1 MDPKQL
7 GLMAMTM
14 AMTCEAINFCNLL
27 LRPPRCGLAGRYRV
41 PSGACSVAQPTK
53 TAHEKSC
60 GMRKVWFRRKLR
72 AEHADVSI
80 SVAAVDE
87 QASIV
92 YARSRLH
99 GACGPTLRLR
109 TENNEVLV
117 LVLV

>member
-1 MDPKQL
+1 
-7 GLMAMTM
+7 
-14 AMTCEAINFCNLL
+14 
-27 LRPPRCGLAGRYRV
+27 
-41 PSGACSVAQPTK
+41 
-53 TAHEKSC
+53 
-60 GMRKVWFRRKLR
+60 MRKVWFRRKLR

-99 GACGPTLRLR
+99 WACGPTLRLR